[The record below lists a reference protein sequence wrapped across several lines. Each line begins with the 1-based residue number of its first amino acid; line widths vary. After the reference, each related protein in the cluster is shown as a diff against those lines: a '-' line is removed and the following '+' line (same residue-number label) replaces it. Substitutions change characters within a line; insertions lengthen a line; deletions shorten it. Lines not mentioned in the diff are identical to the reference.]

1 MEFERKIRE
10 ARDNSQRNGMQ
21 IKKSSGRKKGRRNN
35 KLKNGKK
42 GKKSIETIN
51 IRGKKKR
58 WIKKRESKKNTK
70 TKKSRKT
77 LQTDNKGNISKQS
90 AQNERSHQNTVF
102 CPVEKAST
110 LKWLYNQVYNFKK
123 QLKRA
128 QSQAETVK
136 KKKEKKDV
144 FKKDAAIVTDVVGG
158 NLKEPTCYAKG
169 R

>member
-58 WIKKRESKKNTK
+58 R
-70 TKKSRKT
+70 
-77 LQTDNKGNISKQS
+77 
-90 AQNERSHQNTVF
+90 F
-102 CPVEKAST
+102 
-110 LKWLYNQVYNFKK
+110 
-123 QLKRA
+123 
-128 QSQAETVK
+128 K
-136 KKKEKKDV
+136 KKKITEK
-144 FKKDAAIVTDVVGG
+144 
-158 NLKEPTCYAKG
+158 
-169 R
+169 